1 MMIRHP
7 HKIRKQNMG
16 FSLVEVLVTLALISV
31 LSIPLIQTFV
41 NSARMNGKAKSMQNA
56 TDIAQSI
63 SEYFGAMPL
72 DALKTSYSSNY
83 KELPDGRI
91 IFTNISDGINKD
103 SKNIG
108 YYKGSDTEKF
118 YVSVIVDPTGYSK
131 DDKTGMNDYIRPG
144 INNLNENSS
153 ITCHNKLE
161 QYDKNIVNTFKEKG
175 VNVANKSKIVKK
187 SVFRIYES
195 KSTVY
200 TNKVEYKYY
209 LDITYSYNNTN
220 VEYKNIE
227 LGIGT
232 IDKAGIAAPNLY
244 IIYTPALAMY
254 GSEKVAKDEIT
265 IEYRPGSNMS
275 EKWEKPVNVY
285 LVQQAANFGETSD
298 TSISLD
304 KNKIAVKCYDGAV
317 GGTGTYNNDQ
327 YKLKFYTN
335 VKGWQGEKSSLT
347 EGGKGINKLYN
358 VSVYIWKDKTD
369 GMTIKADNTLDIADD
384 YFTKVDS
391 VKEG

>member
-1 MMIRHP
+1 MIRHP

-91 IFTNISDGINKD
+91 VFTNIGDGINKD

-153 ITCHNKLE
+153 ITCRSKLE
-161 QYDKNIVNTFKEKG
+161 QYDKNIVNTFEEKG
-175 VNVANKSKIVKK
+175 VKVTDKSKIVKK
-187 SVFRIYES
+187 SVFTIYEN
-195 KSTVY
+195 KSEVY
-200 TNKVEYKYY
+200 KDKVEYKYN
-209 LDITYSYNNTN
+209 LDITYTYNNN
-220 VEYKNIE
+220 DIEYKNIE

-232 IDKAGIAAPNLY
+232 VDKAGIAAPNLY
-244 IIYTPALAMY
+244 IIYTPVLGMY
-254 GSEKVAKDEIT
+254 GNEKVARDKIT
-265 IEYRPGSNMS
+265 IKFRPDS
-275 EKWEKPVNVY
+275 EKADWEKPVNVY
-285 LVQQAANFGETSD
+285 LVEQAVN
-298 TSISLD
+298 
-304 KNKIAVKCYDGAV
+304 Y
-317 GGTGTYNNDQ
+317 GGTEDTKVSLNKDNIVINCYNNSGECD
-327 YKLKFYTN
+327 KLGFYTN
-335 VKGWQGEKSSLT
+335 VAGWTGKNSSLT
-347 EGGKGINKLYN
+347 EGGSSINKLYN
-358 VSVYIWKDKTD
+358 VSVYIWKGKTD
-369 GMTIKADNTLDIADD
+369 GMTIKEDKTLVIADD

>member
-153 ITCHNKLE
+153 ITCHSKLE
-161 QYDKNIVNTFKEKG
+161 QYDTNIVNTFKEKG
-175 VNVANKSKIVKK
+175 VDVTDKSKIVKN
-187 SVFRIYES
+187 SVFTIYEN

-200 TNKVEYKYY
+200 ADKVEYKYC
-209 LDITYSYNNTN
+209 LDITYTYNNN
-220 VEYKNIE
+220 NIEYKNIE

-232 IDKAGIAAPNLY
+232 VDKAGIAAPNLY
-244 IIYTPALAMY
+244 IIYTPVLGMY
-254 GSEKVAKDEIT
+254 GNEKVARDKIT
-265 IEYRPGSNMS
+265 IKFRPDS
-275 EKWEKPVNVY
+275 EKADWEKPVNVY
-285 LVQQAANFGETSD
+285 LVEQAVNFGGTED
-298 TSISLD
+298 TKVSL
-304 KNKIAVKCYDGAV
+304 NKYNIKIEC
-317 GGTGTYNNDQ
+317 YNNSGESD
-327 YKLKFYTN
+327 KLGFYTN
-335 VKGWQGEKSSLT
+335 VAGWTGKNSSLT
-347 EGGKGINKLYN
+347 EGGSSINKLYN
-358 VSVYIWKDKTD
+358 VSVYIWKGKTD
-369 GMTIKADNTLDIADD
+369 GMTIKEDKTLVIADD

>member
-1 MMIRHP
+1 MMRHP
-7 HKIRKQNMG
+7 RKAGKQNMG

-72 DALKTSYSSNY
+72 NALETAYKGKYTSMS
-83 KELPDGRI
+83 DGSI
-91 IFTNISDGINKD
+91 VFTNIGDGINKD
-103 SKNIG
+103 SDG
-108 YYKGSDTEKF
+108 VDYYKGSDTEKF

-131 DDKTGMNDYIRPG
+131 ADKTGMNDYIRPG

-153 ITCHNKLE
+153 ITCRSKLE
-161 QYDKNIVNTFKEKG
+161 QYDTNIVNTFKEKG
-175 VNVANKSKIVKK
+175 VNVDDKSKIVKK
-187 SVFRIYES
+187 SVFTIYENE
-195 KSTVY
+195 STVY
-200 TNKVEYKYY
+200 ADKVEYKYN
-209 LDITYSYNNTN
+209 LDITYTYNKKNI
-220 VEYKNIE
+220 EYKNIE

-232 IDKAGIAAPNLY
+232 VDRAGIAAPNLY
-244 IIYTPALAMY
+244 IIYTPVLGMY
-254 GSEKVAKDEIT
+254 GNENVAKDEIT
-265 IEYRPGSNMS
+265 VKYRPNS
-275 EKWEKPVNVY
+275 EKADWEKPVNVY
-285 LVQQAANFGETSD
+285 LVEQTANFESKED
-298 TSISLD
+298 TKDTKVSLD
-304 KNKIAVKCYDGAV
+304 KKNIKIEC
-317 GGTGTYNNDQ
+317 YNNSGECD
-327 YKLKFYTN
+327 KLGFYTN
-335 VKGWQGEKSSLT
+335 VAGWTGENSSLT
-347 EGGKGINKLYN
+347 EGGSSINKLYN

>member
-1 MMIRHP
+1 MMRHP
-7 HKIRKQNMG
+7 RKAGKQNMG

-31 LSIPLIQTFV
+31 LSIPLIQTFI
-41 NSARMNGKAKSMQNA
+41 NSARVNGKAKSMQNA

-91 IFTNISDGINKD
+91 VFTNIGDGINKD

-153 ITCHNKLE
+153 ITCRSKLE
-161 QYDKNIVNTFKEKG
+161 QYDTNIVNTFKEKG
-175 VNVANKSKIVKK
+175 VNVDDKSKIVKK
-187 SVFRIYES
+187 SVFTIYENE
-195 KSTVY
+195 STVY
-200 TNKVEYKYY
+200 ADKVEYKYN
-209 LDITYSYNNTN
+209 LDITYTYNKKNI
-220 VEYKNIE
+220 EYKNIE
-227 LGIGT
+227 LGFGT
-232 IDKAGIAAPNLY
+232 VDRAGIAAPNLY
-244 IIYTPALAMY
+244 IIYTPVLGMY
-254 GSEKVAKDEIT
+254 GNENVAKDEIT
-265 IEYRPGSNMS
+265 VKYRPNS
-275 EKWEKPVNVY
+275 EKADWEKPVNVY
-285 LVQQAANFGETSD
+285 LVEQTANFESKED
-298 TSISLD
+298 TKDTKVSLD
-304 KNKIAVKCYDGAV
+304 KKNIKIEC
-317 GGTGTYNNDQ
+317 YNNSGECD
-327 YKLKFYTN
+327 KLGFYTN
-335 VKGWQGEKSSLT
+335 VAGWTGENSSLT
-347 EGGKGINKLYN
+347 EGGSSINKLYN

>member
-1 MMIRHP
+1 MIRHP

-91 IFTNISDGINKD
+91 VFTNIGDGINKD

-153 ITCHNKLE
+153 ITCRSKLE
-161 QYDKNIVNTFKEKG
+161 QYDKNIVNTFEEKG
-175 VNVANKSKIVKK
+175 VKVTDKSKIVKK
-187 SVFRIYES
+187 SVFTIYEN
-195 KSTVY
+195 KSEVY
-200 TNKVEYKYY
+200 KDKVEYKYN
-209 LDITYSYNNTN
+209 LDITYTYNNN
-220 VEYKNIE
+220 DIEYKNIE

-232 IDKAGIAAPNLY
+232 VDKAGIAAPNLY
-244 IIYTPALAMY
+244 IIYTPVLGMY
-254 GSEKVAKDEIT
+254 GNEKVARDKIT
-265 IEYRPGSNMS
+265 IKFRPDS
-275 EKWEKPVNVY
+275 EKADWEKPVNVY
-285 LVQQAANFGETSD
+285 LVEQAVN
-298 TSISLD
+298 
-304 KNKIAVKCYDGAV
+304 Y
-317 GGTGTYNNDQ
+317 GGTEDTKVSLNKDNIVINCYNNSGECD
-327 YKLKFYTN
+327 KLGFYTN
-335 VKGWQGEKSSLT
+335 VAGWTGKNSSLT
-347 EGGKGINKLYN
+347 EGGSSINKLYN
-358 VSVYIWKDKTD
+358 VSVYIWKGKTD
-369 GMTIKADNTLDIADD
+369 GMTIKTDKTLVIADD

>member
-72 DALKTSYSSNY
+72 DALKTAYQGKYTSMS
-83 KELPDGRI
+83 DGRI
-91 IFTNISDGINKD
+91 VFTNIGDGINKD

-153 ITCHNKLE
+153 ITCRSKLE
-161 QYDKNIVNTFKEKG
+161 QYDKNIVNTFEEKG
-175 VNVANKSKIVKK
+175 VKVTDKSKIVKK
-187 SVFRIYES
+187 SVFTIYEN
-195 KSTVY
+195 KSEVY
-200 TNKVEYKYY
+200 KDKVEYKYN
-209 LDITYSYNNTN
+209 LDITYTYNNN
-220 VEYKNIE
+220 DIEYKNIE

-232 IDKAGIAAPNLY
+232 VDKAGIAAPNLY
-244 IIYTPALAMY
+244 IIYTPVLGMY
-254 GSEKVAKDEIT
+254 GNEKVARDKIT
-265 IEYRPGSNMS
+265 IKFRPDS
-275 EKWEKPVNVY
+275 EKADWEKPVNVY
-285 LVQQAANFGETSD
+285 LVEQAVN
-298 TSISLD
+298 
-304 KNKIAVKCYDGAV
+304 Y
-317 GGTGTYNNDQ
+317 GGTEDTKVSLNKDNIIINCYNNSGECD
-327 YKLKFYTN
+327 KLGFYTN
-335 VKGWQGEKSSLT
+335 VAGWTGKNSSLT
-347 EGGKGINKLYN
+347 EGGSSINKLYN
-358 VSVYIWKDKTD
+358 VSVYIWKGKTD
-369 GMTIKADNTLDIADD
+369 GMTIKEGKTLVIADD

>member
-153 ITCHNKLE
+153 ITCRSKLE
-161 QYDKNIVNTFKEKG
+161 QYDTNIVNTFKEKG
-175 VNVANKSKIVKK
+175 VDVTDKSKIVKN
-187 SVFRIYES
+187 SVFTIYEN

-200 TNKVEYKYY
+200 ADKVEYKYC
-209 LDITYSYNNTN
+209 LDITYTYNNN
-220 VEYKNIE
+220 NIEYKNIE

-232 IDKAGIAAPNLY
+232 VDKAGIAAPNLY
-244 IIYTPALAMY
+244 IIYTPVLGMY
-254 GSEKVAKDEIT
+254 GNEKVARDKIT
-265 IEYRPGSNMS
+265 IKFRPDS
-275 EKWEKPVNVY
+275 EKADWEKPVNVY
-285 LVQQAANFGETSD
+285 LVEQAVNFGGTED
-298 TSISLD
+298 TKVSL
-304 KNKIAVKCYDGAV
+304 NKYNIKIEC
-317 GGTGTYNNDQ
+317 YNNSGESD
-327 YKLKFYTN
+327 KLGFYTN
-335 VKGWQGEKSSLT
+335 VAGWTGKNSSLT
-347 EGGKGINKLYN
+347 EGGSSINKLYN
-358 VSVYIWKDKTD
+358 VSVYIWKGKTD
-369 GMTIKADNTLDIADD
+369 GMTIKEDKTLVIADD

>member
-1 MMIRHP
+1 MMRHP
-7 HKIRKQNMG
+7 RKAGKQNMG

-31 LSIPLIQTFV
+31 LSIPLIQTFI
-41 NSARMNGKAKSMQNA
+41 NSARVNGKAKSMQNA

-91 IFTNISDGINKD
+91 VFTNIGDGINKD

-153 ITCHNKLE
+153 ITCRSKLE
-161 QYDKNIVNTFKEKG
+161 QYDTNIVNTFKEKG
-175 VNVANKSKIVKK
+175 VNVDDKSKIVKK
-187 SVFRIYES
+187 SVFTIYEN
-195 KSTVY
+195 KSEVY
-200 TNKVEYKYY
+200 KDKVEYKYN
-209 LDITYSYNNTN
+209 LDITYTYNNN
-220 VEYKNIE
+220 DIEYKNIE

-232 IDKAGIAAPNLY
+232 VDKAGIAAPNLY
-244 IIYTPALAMY
+244 IIYTPVLGMY
-254 GSEKVAKDEIT
+254 GNEEIAKDEIT
-265 IEYRPGSNMS
+265 VEYRPDSYMK
-275 EKWEKPVNVY
+275 ETWEKPVNVY
-285 LVQQAANFGETSD
+285 LVEQAVNYGGTSD
-298 TSISLD
+298 TKVSLS
-304 KNKIAVKCYDGAV
+304 KNNITVKCYNGAI
-317 GGTGTYNNDQ
+317 TGKGNYTNGMGN
-327 YKLKFYTN
+327 LNFYTN
-335 VKGWQGEKSSLT
+335 VAGWTGENSSLT
-347 EGGKGINKLYN
+347 EGGSSIDKLYN
-358 VSVYIWKDKTD
+358 ISVYIWKDKTD
-369 GMTIKADNTLDIADD
+369 GMTVATDGTLNIADD
-384 YFTKVDS
+384 YYTKVDS

>member
-1 MMIRHP
+1 MIRHP

-91 IFTNISDGINKD
+91 VFTNISDGINKD

-153 ITCHNKLE
+153 ITCRSKLE
-161 QYDKNIVNTFKEKG
+161 QYDTNIVNTFKEKG
-175 VNVANKSKIVKK
+175 VSVDDKSKIVKK
-187 SVFRIYES
+187 SVFTIYEN

-200 TNKVEYKYY
+200 ADKVEYKYY
-209 LDITYSYNNTN
+209 LDITYTYNNN
-220 VEYKNIE
+220 NIEYKNIE

-232 IDKAGIAAPNLY
+232 VDKAGIAAPNLY
-244 IIYTPALAMY
+244 IIYTPVLGMY
-254 GSEKVAKDEIT
+254 GNKNDAKDEIT
-265 IEYRPGSNMS
+265 VKYRPNS
-275 EKWEKPVNVY
+275 EKADWEKPVNVY
-285 LVQQAANFGETSD
+285 LVEQTANYESTED
-298 TSISLD
+298 TKDTKVSLN
-304 KNKIAVKCYDGAV
+304 KNNIKIEC
-317 GGTGTYNNDQ
+317 YNNSSESD
-327 YKLKFYTN
+327 KLGFYTN
-335 VKGWQGEKSSLT
+335 VAGWTGKNSSLT
-347 EGGKGINKLYN
+347 EGGSSINKLYN
-358 VSVYIWKDKTD
+358 VSVYIWKGKTD
-369 GMTIKADNTLDIADD
+369 GMTIKEDKTLVIADD

>member
-1 MMIRHP
+1 MMRHP
-7 HKIRKQNMG
+7 RKAGKQNMG

-31 LSIPLIQTFV
+31 LSIPLIQTFI
-41 NSARMNGKAKSMQNA
+41 NSARVNGKAKSMQNA

-91 IFTNISDGINKD
+91 VFTNIGDGINKD

-153 ITCHNKLE
+153 ITCRSKLE
-161 QYDKNIVNTFKEKG
+161 QYDKNIVNTFEEKG
-175 VNVANKSKIVKK
+175 VKVTDKSKIVKK
-187 SVFRIYES
+187 SVFTIYENE
-195 KSTVY
+195 STVY
-200 TNKVEYKYY
+200 AGKVEYKYY
-209 LDITYSYNNTN
+209 LDITYTYNNKN
-220 VEYKNIE
+220 IEYKNIE

-232 IDKAGIAAPNLY
+232 VDKAGIAAPNLY
-244 IIYTPALAMY
+244 IIYTPVLGMY
-254 GSEKVAKDEIT
+254 GNEKAAKDEIT
-265 IEYRPGSNMS
+265 IEYRPDSYMK
-275 EKWEKPVNVY
+275 ETWEKPVNVY
-285 LVQQAANFGETSD
+285 LVEQAVNYGGTSD
-298 TSISLD
+298 TKVSLSKD
-304 KNKIAVKCYDGAV
+304 NITVKCYNGAI
-317 GGTGTYNNDQ
+317 TGKGNYTNGMGN
-327 YKLKFYTN
+327 LNFYTN
-335 VKGWQGEKSSLT
+335 VAGWTGENSSLT
-347 EGGKGINKLYN
+347 EGGSSINKLYN

-369 GMTIKADNTLDIADD
+369 GMTIKADKTLDIADD

>member
-1 MMIRHP
+1 MRHP
-7 HKIRKQNMG
+7 RKAGKQNMG

-31 LSIPLIQTFV
+31 LSIPLIQTFI
-41 NSARMNGKAKSMQNA
+41 NSARVNGKAKSMQNA

-91 IFTNISDGINKD
+91 VFTNIGDGINKD

-153 ITCHNKLE
+153 ITCRSKLE
-161 QYDKNIVNTFKEKG
+161 QYDKNIVNTFEEKG
-175 VNVANKSKIVKK
+175 VKVTDKSKIVKK
-187 SVFRIYES
+187 SVFTIYENE
-195 KSTVY
+195 STVY
-200 TNKVEYKYY
+200 AGKVEYKYY
-209 LDITYSYNNTN
+209 LDITYTYNNKN
-220 VEYKNIE
+220 IEYKNIE

-232 IDKAGIAAPNLY
+232 VDKAGIAAPNLY
-244 IIYTPALAMY
+244 IIYTPVLGMY
-254 GSEKVAKDEIT
+254 GNEKAAKDEIT
-265 IEYRPGSNMS
+265 IEYRPDSYMK
-275 EKWEKPVNVY
+275 ETWEKPVNVY
-285 LVQQAANFGETSD
+285 LVEQAVNYGGTSD
-298 TSISLD
+298 TKVSLSKD
-304 KNKIAVKCYDGAV
+304 NITVKCYNGAI
-317 GGTGTYNNDQ
+317 TGKGNYTNGMGN
-327 YKLKFYTN
+327 LNFYTN
-335 VKGWQGEKSSLT
+335 VAGWTGENSSLT
-347 EGGKGINKLYN
+347 EGGSSINKLYN

>member
-91 IFTNISDGINKD
+91 VFTNIGDGINKD

-153 ITCHNKLE
+153 ITCRSKLE
-161 QYDKNIVNTFKEKG
+161 QYDKNIVNTFEEKG
-175 VNVANKSKIVKK
+175 VKVTDKSKIVKK
-187 SVFRIYES
+187 SVFTIYEN
-195 KSTVY
+195 KSEVY
-200 TNKVEYKYY
+200 KDKVEYKYN
-209 LDITYSYNNTN
+209 LDITYTYNNN
-220 VEYKNIE
+220 DIEYKNIE

-232 IDKAGIAAPNLY
+232 VDKAGIAAPNLY
-244 IIYTPALAMY
+244 IIYTPVLGMY
-254 GSEKVAKDEIT
+254 GNEKVARDKIT
-265 IEYRPGSNMS
+265 IKFRPDS
-275 EKWEKPVNVY
+275 EKADWEKPVNVY
-285 LVQQAANFGETSD
+285 LVEQAVN
-298 TSISLD
+298 
-304 KNKIAVKCYDGAV
+304 Y
-317 GGTGTYNNDQ
+317 GGTEDTKVSLNKDNIIINCYNNSGECD
-327 YKLKFYTN
+327 KLGFYTN
-335 VKGWQGEKSSLT
+335 VAGWTGKNSSLT
-347 EGGKGINKLYN
+347 EGGSSINKLYN
-358 VSVYIWKDKTD
+358 VSVYIWKGKTD
-369 GMTIKADNTLDIADD
+369 GMIIKEGKTLVIADD